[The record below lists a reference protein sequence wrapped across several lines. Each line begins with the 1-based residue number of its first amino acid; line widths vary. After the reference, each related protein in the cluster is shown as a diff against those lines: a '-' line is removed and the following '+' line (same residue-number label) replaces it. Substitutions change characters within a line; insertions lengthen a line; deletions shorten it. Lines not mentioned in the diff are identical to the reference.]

1 MPREISE
8 DRKFYHSVGLGL
20 IVLGLLLFFGTMF
33 SGVLGQERRHE
44 AFNKWVQT
52 KNPFDRPPSLNTGP
66 SPVPALIGFF
76 LVFAGILTRGIAAQG
91 LAGSG
96 LVLDPKRARE
106 DLEPHSRMVGGMLSD
121 ALDEAKL
128 HLGAEPEQLVMIR
141 CRTCS
146 HLNPEESKFCNECGS
161 EL

>member
-8 DRKFYHSVGLGL
+8 DRKFYHSVGMGL
-20 IVLGLLLFFGTMF
+20 IVLGLLLFFGAVFQGIQKEMHR
-33 SGVLGQERRHE
+33 EE
-44 AFNKWVQT
+44 DFNKWIQAGS
-52 KNPFDRPPSLNTGP
+52 PFESAPDRHLGP
-66 SPVPALIGFF
+66 SPAALMIGFV
-76 LVFAGILTRGIAAQG
+76 LIAAGAITRGIAAQG
-91 LAGSG
+91 IAGSG

-128 HLGAEPEQLVMIR
+128 HLGAEPEQVVMIR